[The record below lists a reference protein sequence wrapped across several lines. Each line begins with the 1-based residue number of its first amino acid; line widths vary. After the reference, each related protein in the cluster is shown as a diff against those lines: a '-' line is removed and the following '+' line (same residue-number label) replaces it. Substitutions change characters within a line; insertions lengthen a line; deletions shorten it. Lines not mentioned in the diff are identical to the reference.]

1 MARKSASRQKKARPT
16 KPELILAVTGHRN
29 FGRRQ
34 KKVASLVRS
43 ELERIGRAHPATPV
57 AVVSALAEGA
67 DRLVA
72 RLAHDVLGARLVA
85 ALPMPA
91 DAYEKDFATTASRRE
106 FRKLL
111 QSADAVIEG
120 PLLSKGRKWR
130 AQSEERNHQY
140 AWGGAYASKNADV
153 LFALWD
159 GKPARGTGGTAY
171 VVDWFLAGHTPRQY
185 RMSRSRMRRGASPYA
200 ARLVHV
206 NPEKLTVKH
215 KRASR

>member
-1 MARKSASRQKKARPT
+1 MARKSASRQKKARPA
-16 KPELILAVTGHRN
+16 KPELILAVTGHRT
-29 FGRRQ
+29 FGKRQ
-34 KKVASLVRS
+34 KRVASLIRG
-43 ELERIGRAHPATPV
+43 ELERIGRAHLAAPV

-72 RLAHDVLGARLVA
+72 RLAHEVLGARLVA

-91 DAYEKDFATTASRRE
+91 DAYEKDFTTAASRRE

-111 QSADAVIEG
+111 KSADVVIEG

-130 AQSEERNHQY
+130 TYSEERNQQY
-140 AWGGAYASKNADV
+140 AWGGAYAAKNADM

-171 VVDWFLAGHTPRQY
+171 VVDWFLTGRTPRRY
-185 RMSRSRMRRGASPYA
+185 RMSRSRMRRGTSPYA
-200 ARLVHV
+200 ARLIHV
-206 NPEKLTVKH
+206 NLEKLTVKRM
-215 KRASR
+215 RASR

>member
-1 MARKSASRQKKARPT
+1 MTRKSVPRRKKTRPA

-29 FGRRQ
+29 FGKQQ

-72 RLAHDVLGARLVA
+72 RLAHEVLGARLVA

-91 DAYEKDFATTASRRE
+91 GAYEKDFATAASRRE

-111 QSADAVIEG
+111 QSADVVIEG

-140 AWGGAYASKNADV
+140 AWGGAYVAKNADM

-159 GKPARGTGGTAY
+159 GESARGTGGTAY
-171 VVDWFLAGHTPRQY
+171 VVDWFLAGRTPRRY
-185 RMSRSRMRRGASPYA
+185 GMSRWRMRRAASPNA

-206 NPEKLTVKH
+206 NPEKLTVKR